1 MKTKNIK
8 AAIFISDEGFGH
20 VVRQRCIIEE
30 LLKKFK
36 KNIQITVVTSKNILL
51 LNEYFGNSVN
61 YINYN
66 NGIESIKNSKGELNV
81 NATKRVF
88 DRWLK
93 NHKKILT
100 KFEKKFSDIDFI
112 ISDCVPEAF
121 LLAKKIGCKSFGISH
136 FTWDWYF
143 EKVCKVKKNKA
154 ALLRQYLGLADKFYF
169 PPFTPKEI
177 LRRYKQKIKNV
188 NFIVNNFPKKKKF
201 ISKKLKCLI
210 MDNGTKNL
218 SNNIEET
225 ISHLKKIEKCIFY
238 IGTYSLKKQTIR
250 KIISSKNLVPV
261 TGLKNMHSYIPQMDL
276 IISRG
281 GFNSIS
287 ECLTLRKPAI
297 FAREKNNLE
306 VYENIKQLTK
316 RNLAG
321 VIKKKDWK
329 ENFFKRLNYFFK
341 NEMNKIKKNL
351 NNLKF
356 NSNGAQEVVRDIQI
370 TINE

>member
-1 MKTKNIK
+1 MKI
-8 AAIFISDEGFGH
+8 AIFISDEGFGH

-30 LLKKFK
+30 LLKTFQ
-36 KNIQITVVTSKNILL
+36 NIHITVVTSKNILV
-51 LNEYFGNSVN
+51 LNEYFGNSIK

-66 NGIESIKNSKGELNV
+66 NGIFSIKNRDGELNV
-81 NATKRVF
+81 NATRKVLNK
-88 DRWLK
+88 WIL
-93 NHKKILT
+93 NHNRILLN
-100 KFEKKFSDIDFI
+100 FEKRFRDIDFI

-121 LLAKKIGCKSFGISH
+121 LLAKKIGCKSYGISH

-143 EKVCKVKKNKA
+143 EKVCKVEKHKVNLIKKY
-154 ALLRQYLGLADKFYF
+154 LRLADKFYF
-169 PPFTPKEI
+169 PPFTPKQI
-177 LRRYKQKIKNV
+177 LRRYNFKIKNV

-218 SNNIEET
+218 SNNIDKT
-225 ISHLKKIEKCIFY
+225 IPYLKKIEKCIFY
-238 IGTYSLKKQTIR
+238 IGIYSLKKQTIR
-250 KIISSKNLVPV
+250 EIISSKNLVPV
-261 TGLKNMHSYIPQMDL
+261 TGLKNMHSYIPLMDL

-316 RNLAG
+316 RSLAG
-321 VIKKKDWK
+321 VIKKNHWE
-329 ENFFKRLNYFFK
+329 ENFFKRLDDFLK
-341 NEMNKIKKNL
+341 NEIKPIKRNL
-351 NNLKF
+351 NRIKF
-356 NSNGAQEVVRDIQI
+356 KSNGAKEIVNDIKKQ
-370 TINE
+370 INE

>member
-1 MKTKNIK
+1 MKLKKTKVV
-8 AAIFISDEGFGH
+8 IFISDEGFGH

-30 LLKKFK
+30 LLKRF

-51 LNEYFGNSVN
+51 LNEYFGNSIN

-66 NGIESIKNSKGELNV
+66 NNITTIKNRNGELDI
-81 NATKRVF
+81 NATKKIF
-88 DRWLK
+88 DKWFK
-93 NHKKILT
+93 NKEKIIL
-100 KFEKKFSDIDFI
+100 KFEKKFKDVDFI

-143 EKVCKVKKNKA
+143 EKVCKVKKNKVNI
-154 ALLRQYLGLADKFYF
+154 LKEYLKLADRFYF
-169 PPFTPKEI
+169 PPFTPREI
-177 LRRYKQKIKNV
+177 LRRYNSKIKKV
-188 NFIVNNFPKKKKF
+188 NFIVNNFSRRKKF
-201 ISKKLKCLI
+201 ISKNLKCLI

-218 SNNIEET
+218 STSIDKT
-225 ISHLKKIEKCIFY
+225 IPYLKKIKNCIFY
-238 IGTYSLKKQTIR
+238 IGTYSLKKQTIL

-306 VYENIKQLTK
+306 VYENVKQLTK

-321 VIKKKDWK
+321 VIKSNDWK
-329 ENFFKRLNYFFK
+329 DKFAKRLNYFLSK
-341 NEMNKIKKNL
+341 ELKDIKKNL
-351 NNLKF
+351 NRLRFK
-356 NSNGAQEVVRDIQI
+356 STGAQEIIKDIKKK
-370 TINE
+370 INE